1 MLFLTFSALVF
12 VPRFICSLEALR
24 LIFAMVTLQTA
35 VLAVMTAVPPLTAR
49 TFPAAFTV
57 TTDGRLLLQVTVLS
71 AASAGSTPALRTAV
85 LLGSSTSSVLF
96 RVIPDASIA
105 GVTVTLQ
112 TAVFPPAVAVMF
124 AVPSAAAVTVPSAAT
139 VATVSLSDF
148 HVTVLSAAFSG
159 STAAVSFSVAPA
171 ARDSSVLFKVTD
183 VTAISFGVTVTLQ
196 VTVFPPAVAVMFAV
210 PSAAAVATVSLSD
223 FHVTVL
229 SVAFSGSTAAVSFS
243 VAPAARVSSVLFKVM
258 DVTSTDGVPGFPPGA
273 V

>member
-24 LIFAMVTLQTA
+24 LIFATVTLQTA

-124 AVPSAAAVTVPSAAT
+124 AVPSAAAV
-139 VATVSLSDF
+139 
-148 HVTVLSAAFSG
+148 
-159 STAAVSFSVAPA
+159 
-171 ARDSSVLFKVTD
+171 
-183 VTAISFGVTVTLQ
+183 
-196 VTVFPPAVAVMFAV
+196 
-210 PSAAAVATVSLSD
+210 ATVSLSD

>member
-171 ARDSSVLFKVTD
+171 AR
-183 VTAISFGVTVTLQ
+183 
-196 VTVFPPAVAVMFAV
+196 
-210 PSAAAVATVSLSD
+210 
-223 FHVTVL
+223 
-229 SVAFSGSTAAVSFS
+229 
-243 VAPAARVSSVLFKVM
+243 VSSVLFKVM

>member
-124 AVPSAAAVTVPSAAT
+124 AVSAAT